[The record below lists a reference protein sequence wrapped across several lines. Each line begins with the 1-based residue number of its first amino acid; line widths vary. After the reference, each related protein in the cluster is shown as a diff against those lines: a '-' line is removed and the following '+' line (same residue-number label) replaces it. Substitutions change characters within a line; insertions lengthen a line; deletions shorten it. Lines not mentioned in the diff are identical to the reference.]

1 MIIWL
6 LQFCVGLLV
15 ANAGEWCMHRYLLHY
30 YGKRAGSFWAYH
42 WEEHHYAARQ
52 ADMLDLSYKKWPKC
66 WNTQAKEWLTLISIL
81 LVHSPFFWLANGY
94 AFAIYLSVIVYYFV
108 HRYAHLKPYW
118 AKKYLP
124 WHYEHHLFD
133 GNSNWCVTYPLF
145 DYLLSTRRKFLPK

>member
-1 MIIWL
+1 MMIWS

-42 WEEHHYAARQ
+42 WEEHH
-52 ADMLDLSYKKWPKC
+52 
-66 WNTQAKEWLTLISIL
+66 
-81 LVHSPFFWLANGY
+81 
-94 AFAIYLSVIVYYFV
+94 
-108 HRYAHLKPYW
+108 YAHLKPYW

-145 DYLLSTRRKFLPK
+145 DYLLSTRRKFLSK